1 VPFDL
6 ETLRAERDR
15 VKETL
20 RDLELESR
28 KLDAEVKSL
37 RQREM
42 QAKREI
48 EAYGALIEVFETRA
62 GITPPKSPS

>member
-1 VPFDL
+1 MPFDL
-6 ETLRAERDR
+6 ETLRTERDR

-20 RDLELESR
+20 RDIEVESR
-28 KLDAEVKSL
+28 KLEVEVKNL

-42 QAKREI
+42 QAKREV

-62 GITPPKSPS
+62 GIAQPKSPT